1 MSKKEYT
8 HSIHIRTRYSE
19 TDQMGFVYYGRF
31 AEFYEIG
38 RVETIRSLGMAYK
51 QLEEEL
57 KVLMPVMS
65 MQVRYLRPALYDQEL
80 EVKTSVRQVPEDA
93 IIFFTE
99 IYNESKQLINAAT
112 IKLCFWMQ
120 PQKKRVPCPN
130 KLQELIAH
138 AIETPTAR

>member
-93 IIFFTE
+93 IIFLPRFTM
-99 IYNESKQLINAAT
+99 NQNSLSMQPLSNCA
-112 IKLCFWMQ
+112 FWMQ
-120 PQKKRVPCPN
+120 PQKKECPVQIN
-130 KLQELIAH
+130 CKN
-138 AIETPTAR
+138 